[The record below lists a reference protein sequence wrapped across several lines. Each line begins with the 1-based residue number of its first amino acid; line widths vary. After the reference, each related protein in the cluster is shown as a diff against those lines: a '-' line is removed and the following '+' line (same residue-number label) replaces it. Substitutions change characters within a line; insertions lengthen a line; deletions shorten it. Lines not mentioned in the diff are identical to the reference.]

1 MISKQQVQ
9 HIAKLARI
17 SLTEK
22 EVLKFQKDLSSILNY
37 FEKLKEVKTDKVK
50 PFFQSQKQILS
61 LKEQIL
67 LREDKA
73 EKSGPRMGEK
83 LIAMAPDKEGRHI
96 KVKPIFNGDK

>member
-22 EVLKFQKDLSSILNY
+22 EVLKFQKDLSSILDY
-37 FEKLKEVKTDKVK
+37 FEKLKEVDTEKVK
-50 PFFQSQKQILS
+50 PFFQSQKQVLDS
-61 LKEQIL
+61 GEQTL

-73 EKSGPRMGEK
+73 EKPEPKIGEK
-83 LIAMAPDKEGRHI
+83 LIAMAPDKRGEHI
-96 KVKPIFNGDK
+96 KVRSVFK